1 MDIKLMYF
9 DDCPSWQSALENLK
23 QALVAEQI
31 SDPVI
36 LVRIEDDARAQQEK
50 FLGSPSIWIDGQ
62 DLWAEERETYSLSC
76 RVYVT
81 PDGVKGFPTVE
92 MLRSRLQTTG
102 NA

>member
-36 LVRIEDDARAQQEK
+36 LVRIEDDDRAQQEK

-81 PDGVKGFPTVE
+81 PDGIKGFPTVE